1 MPSTVPRRRL
11 GCLTALGAVLVVIA
25 GSAFLPKL
33 LDAIDAADPPAAV
46 PPDLCVAI
54 GPALFERLVPDG
66 VPLTEAIH
74 SSGSDAACDYHTP
87 NDRQIGSDNYGSLH
101 VRLLR
106 YGRVGWHSGAYL
118 ASDAL
123 ARSCD
128 GTAVGGRFHGARGL
142 GDEAC
147 VAYQNQGAGD
157 TALGSAVIRRGAD
170 LFWVDYYTH
179 PGTVDQAERA
189 VTEMALAALAGI
201 P

>member
-1 MPSTVPRRRL
+1 M
-11 GCLTALGAVLVVIA
+11 AAVVLVIA

-33 LDAIDAADPPAAV
+33 LDAINDADPSAAA
-46 PPDLCVAI
+46 PPDLCAAI

-66 VPLTEAIH
+66 VPVTEAIY
-74 SSGSDAACDYHTP
+74 SSGSDAACEFRTA
-87 NDRQIGSDNYGSLH
+87 NNSQVGSDTYGSLQ

-106 YGRVGWHSGAYL
+106 YGRSGWNSGPDV

-123 ARSCD
+123 TESCD
-128 GTAVGGRFHGARGL
+128 NTAIGGRFHGARGL

-147 VAYQNQGAGD
+147 VAYQDEGKGG
-157 TALGSAVIRRGAD
+157 TALGSAVVRRGAD

-179 PGTVDQAERA
+179 PGTVGQAEQA
-189 VTEMALAALAGI
+189 VTDVASASLAGV